1 MVLDNVLAEIIV
13 QTQKE
18 LKAKYDID
26 LTFDEVVDIID
37 IQLTATSFAFSRNVS
52 IYWKGFLKFI
62 WTDRRNRS
70 AYKKELFGSIADKEL
85 NLTDKEREYYHYL
98 ARVEANNKYKDLESF
113 HSKTKTLTAQE
124 VKSLPTK
131 SLHFFNFKPLLLSR
145 KK

>member
-1 MVLDNVLAEIIV
+1 MILDNVLAEIIT

-18 LKAKYDID
+18 LKAKYDIE
-26 LTFDEVVDIID
+26 LPFEEVVDIID

-62 WTDRRNRS
+62 WTDRRNR
-70 AYKKELFGSIADKEL
+70 ATYKKELFSTVADKEL

-98 ARVEANNKYKDLESF
+98 ARVEANSKYKELESF
-113 HSKTKTLTAQE
+113 HSKTKPLTAEE
-124 VKSLPTK
+124 VKNLPTK
-131 SLHFFNFKPLLLSR
+131 SLHFFNFKPLLVNR